1 MNEWIVTKKICVLEE
16 EKDIE
21 LIFQW
26 DVTKQD
32 YFVPDGLE
40 FKTTI
45 NGSANP
51 MFLMPE
57 LKICKRHVK
66 THNTYLKPLPQN
78 YYLHL
83 WLLSALLPRD
93 TMRTPCPTSIS
104 CSASRQD
111 NLWVWFFTCRSWDR
125 KSCMAVLETWLQ
137 QDRGKVGAVVA
148 ALCPV
153 PLPTSLL
160 PLLIERGLPL
170 PFDSQ
175 LLGIIQCPA
184 CQHCLSLAFPLAG
197 GGGGWVGRRGRHLG
211 QKN

>member
-1 MNEWIVTKKICVLEE
+1 MNCYKKICVLEE

-45 NGSANP
+45 NVSTNP
-51 MFLMPE
+51 MFLMPK

-111 NLWVWFFTCRSWDR
+111 NLWVWLFTCRSWNR
-125 KSCMAVLETWLQ
+125 KSCGAVLEMWLH

-148 ALCPV
+148 APCPV

-175 LLGIIQCPA
+175 LLCITQCSV
-184 CQHCLSLAFPLAG
+184 CQHCLPLAFPLAG
-197 GGGGWVGRRGRHLG
+197 ERHLG